1 MIIGDSMDRQTKIS
15 NFIYALEGLSSDV
28 IPKSYEVSK
37 MYLDSLQID
46 IIKYIQTNFPT
57 LECTK
62 EDLKKPIES
71 VYQDRHLKLKTS
83 IDKNI
88 GLMKYNME
96 DTNADIDKII
106 EDEISKYK
114 TMFTSIHAGTN
125 INYLGLV
132 DECTQNVM
140 SVLIRKNTSISF
152 AKRTEEIKDYVYN
165 LVNDSF
171 FKIMISL
178 GDNFMDKG
186 ILPIEQN
193 FIPGKSKVKTEEFF

>member
-1 MIIGDSMDRQTKIS
+1 MDRQTKI
-15 NFIYALEGLSSDV
+15 NYFVYALEGLSSDV

-37 MYLDSLQID
+37 NYLENLQID
-46 IIKYIQTNFPT
+46 IIKYIQDNFSSVG
-57 LECTK
+57 CTK

-71 VYQDRHLKLKTS
+71 VYQDRNLKLKTS

-96 DTNADIDKII
+96 EENADIDSIV

-152 AKRTEEIKDYVYN
+152 AKRTGEINDYIYN
-165 LVNDSF
+165 LINASF
-171 FKIMISL
+171 FKIMIAL
-178 GDNFMDKG
+178 GDNFMDNV
-186 ILPIEQN
+186 ILPIEQD
-193 FIPGKSKVKTEEFF
+193 FLPGKSKVRTEEFF